1 MSQTCECEETDQQ
14 SFQTRTILTLPDHFL
29 IAVLKCLNLKQ
40 LLRCARYFLY
50 YEYFRKTFFLF
61 YWKKLLFVIGFAK
74 NGIDA

>member
-50 YEYFRKTFFLF
+50 YEYF
-61 YWKKLLFVIGFAK
+61 
-74 NGIDA
+74 